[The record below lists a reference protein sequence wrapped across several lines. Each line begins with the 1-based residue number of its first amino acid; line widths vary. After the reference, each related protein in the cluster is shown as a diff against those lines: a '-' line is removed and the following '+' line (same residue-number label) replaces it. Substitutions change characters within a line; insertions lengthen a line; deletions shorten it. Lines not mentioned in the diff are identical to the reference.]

1 MQPVDLFSVRCRH
14 SDVRKLLEEVLQVPQ
29 RRGLA
34 LLGQGLRQ
42 VRKAQGGQT
51 HSPQG
56 QESRS
61 AGLLSK
67 LQK

>member
-51 HSPQG
+51 HSAQSKK
-56 QESRS
+56 SRS
-61 AGLLSK
+61 TGLLSK
-67 LQK
+67 LKK